1 MSNAQCNDFLIDL
14 LVALAGGNIVGFT
27 KDIQFDI
34 VN

>member
-14 LVALAGGNIVGFT
+14 LLALAGGNI
-27 KDIQFDI
+27 KDIEFDI

>member
-14 LVALAGGNIVGFT
+14 LLALAGRNIVGFI
-27 KDIQFDI
+27 KDILFDI